1 MYSRRHFPNQKP
13 NEHVLMF
20 LRRHWVEVLKIIG
33 TIIVL
38 TSVPVMLFILFLNY
52 TEYFESETLTALI
65 TLLFSAYYLFV
76 VLYAF
81 TNFVDY
87 YLDVWIVTNM
97 RIINI
102 EQKGL
107 FARIMSEKDLGRM
120 QDITSTIDG
129 FLPTL
134 LNYGDVHIQT
144 AGEKERFVFKQVPF
158 ADEVARRI
166 SNLVAE
172 YEKMNKT
179 TPLDRVG

>member
-20 LRRHWVEVLKIIG
+20 LRRHWIVPLKIVFINFCLVL
-33 TIIVL
+33 IPIVFYIAITAYATYLEEVVYNAIFILL
-38 TSVPVMLFILFLNY
+38 TSAFYLFIILF
-52 TEYFESETLTALI
+52 
-65 TLLFSAYYLFV
+65 
-76 VLYAF
+76 AF

-87 YLDVWIVTNM
+87 YLDVWIVTNQ

-107 FARIMSEKDLGRM
+107 FSRVVSEKDLGVM
-120 QDITSTIDG
+120 QDITADVSG

-134 LNYGDVHIQT
+134 LEYGDIYIQT
-144 AGEKERFVFKQVPF
+144 AAEQERFVFKQVPF
-158 ADEVARRI
+158 AGEVARRI

-172 YEKMNKT
+172 YKKIEKT
-179 TPLDRVG
+179 TEVES